1 MMIMV
6 VVMMMMM
13 MIVVMMMNDNIDDG
27 CDPDDVDAGS
37 NDDVD
42 NDDDD
47 DDGNVE
53 DDDDTLIIAYNHIMS
68 IISFIDKEYDDMV
81 LSGYQAFMDWNGI
94 LNKKVGLRQ
103 PNYSALYVLWILKVL
118 EFILYLFID
127 AYYIIYNMIT
137 NFCCWC
143 YSVFQRSYHHQHHH
157 HDVATVTTINRK
169 HKVKL
174 T

>member
-6 VVMMMMM
+6 MMVMMMMM
-13 MIVVMMMNDNIDDG
+13 NDNDEHG
-27 CDPDDVDAGS
+27 CDPDDVDADS
-37 NDDVD
+37 EDDTD

-47 DDGNVE
+47 DDIL
-53 DDDDTLIIAYNHIMS
+53 LISYYHLIS
-68 IISFIDKEYDDMV
+68 IILFIDKEYDDMV

-137 NFCCWC
+137 NFSCWC
-143 YSVFQRSYHHQHHH
+143 YSVFQRSYDQHRH
-157 HDVATVTTINRK
+157 HDVAAVTTINRK
-169 HKVKL
+169 HSVKL

>member
-1 MMIMV
+1 M
-6 VVMMMMM
+6 
-13 MIVVMMMNDNIDDG
+13 MMMNDDDDDDDG
-27 CDPDDVDAGS
+27 CDPDDVDADS
-37 NDDVD
+37 DDNAD
-42 NDDDD
+42 NDD
-47 DDGNVE
+47 DDGNV
-53 DDDDTLIIAYNHIMS
+53 DDDDDDDDKLLIAYYHVIS
-68 IISFIDKEYDDMV
+68 IILFIDKEYDDMV

-127 AYYIIYNMIT
+127 TYYIIYNMIT

-143 YSVFQRSYHHQHHH
+143 YSVFQRSYHHHHQHQ
-157 HDVATVTTINRK
+157 HDNVAAVTAINRK